1 MWRLASLVALTALGG
16 RAAGVEASSYYSGA
30 MLRSATRPAIR
41 MVWLGWVAYGS
52 SAAAATGTAGASS
65 MGIALLRLAR
75 WLSSCSGHMGCQGH
89 WAATPGIIDTGTC
102 SLLT

>member
-1 MWRLASLVALTALGG
+1 
-16 RAAGVEASSYYSGA
+16 
-30 MLRSATRPAIR
+30 
-41 MVWLGWVAYGS
+41 
-52 SAAAATGTAGASS
+52 